1 MDLITIYKENFT
13 IFIGIFVALA
23 VMGTTSLY
31 DRYKSKGGAS
41 FDFKELKLFSGS
53 GPKITAIGS
62 KCLKQFS
69 EFCKK
74 PGSSIQ
80 KKSSSAQKKSS
91 SVQKKSGLIQSN
103 SVSNYLEQLGA
114 VLLKAKDAVQKLFV
128 SIRGKISSL
137 SFSLPRKNIDNKEK
151 FVPLSDNQKEDL
163 KSGAA
168 DKVNNLDKVVESKKD
183 ELNFDDDLL
192 TKMSSSNALTGSSSE
207 LKTVEPPAG
216 EISLDLD
223 MSFDNDFKLNEN
235 EFAIKVDGLDNE
247 PAPENNFAF
256 SENTAEIKFGD
267 EKDNLLDSLK
277 KDIVVKKEK
286 KINFMD
292 NMQGENL
299 DVKLIKSDLE
309 GVLTELN
316 KYKQYHKS

>member
-192 TKMSSSNALTGSSSE
+192 TKMSSSNALTASSPE

-216 EISLDLD
+216 EISSDLD
-223 MSFDNDFKLNEN
+223 MSFDNDFKLDEN

>member
-74 PGSSIQ
+74 PGSFIQ
-80 KKSSSAQKKSS
+80 KKSSSAQKKSC
-91 SVQKKSGLIQSN
+91 LIQSN
-103 SVSNYLEQLGA
+103 SVSNYLEQLEA
-114 VLLKAKDAVQKLFV
+114 VLMKVKDAVQKLFV

-137 SFSLPRKNIDNKEK
+137 SSSLPRKNIDNKEK
-151 FVPLSDNQKEDL
+151 FVPLSDSQKEDL
-163 KSGAA
+163 KSGVT
-168 DKVNNLDKVVESKKD
+168 DKVNSLDKVVESKKD
-183 ELNFDDDLL
+183 ELDFDDDLL
-192 TKMSSSNALTGSSSE
+192 TKMSSSNALTASSPE

-216 EISLDLD
+216 EISSDLD
-223 MSFDNDFKLNEN
+223 MSFDNDFKLDEN

>member
-74 PGSSIQ
+74 PGSFIQ
-80 KKSSSAQKKSS
+80 KKSSSA
-91 SVQKKSGLIQSN
+91 QKKSGLIQSN
-103 SVSNYLEQLGA
+103 SVSNYLEQLEA
-114 VLLKAKDAVQKLFV
+114 VLLKVKDAVQKLFV
-128 SIRGKISSL
+128 SIRGKMSSL
-137 SFSLPRKNIDNKEK
+137 SSSLPRKNIDNKEK
-151 FVPLSDNQKEDL
+151 FVPLSDSQKEDL
-163 KSGAA
+163 KSGVT
-168 DKVNNLDKVVESKKD
+168 DKVNSLDKVVESKKD
-183 ELNFDDDLL
+183 ELDFDDDLL
-192 TKMSSSNALTGSSSE
+192 TKMSSSNALTGSSPE

-216 EISLDLD
+216 EISSDLD
-223 MSFDNDFKLNEN
+223 MSFDNDFKLDEN
-235 EFAIKVDGLDNE
+235 EFAIKVEGLDNE

>member
-69 EFCKK
+69 EFSKK
-74 PGSSIQ
+74 PGSFI
-80 KKSSSAQKKSS
+80 QKKSS

-103 SVSNYLEQLGA
+103 SVSNYLEQLEA

-137 SFSLPRKNIDNKEK
+137 SSSLPRKNIC
-151 FVPLSDNQKEDL
+151 
-163 KSGAA
+163 
-168 DKVNNLDKVVESKKD
+168 
-183 ELNFDDDLL
+183 LL
-192 TKMSSSNALTGSSSE
+192 YTS
-207 LKTVEPPAG
+207 P
-216 EISLDLD
+216 
-223 MSFDNDFKLNEN
+223 
-235 EFAIKVDGLDNE
+235 
-247 PAPENNFAF
+247 
-256 SENTAEIKFGD
+256 
-267 EKDNLLDSLK
+267 
-277 KDIVVKKEK
+277 
-286 KINFMD
+286 
-292 NMQGENL
+292 
-299 DVKLIKSDLE
+299 
-309 GVLTELN
+309 
-316 KYKQYHKS
+316 